1 MTSSHQTFGQ
11 EFYPHES
18 IRALRLADKT
28 RLTDRRALIGQIAL
42 GLPQPSAHTRRRVA
56 EKLVQRYFTGSR
68 LFIAPPPQAQPF
80 VRLVARQRHA
90 PAQIELLY
98 LRLAQIDTLVGALAR
113 EIFYPVCITHRP
125 PAGLNSAE
133 FAARNGG
140 QLFGLS
146 EIGPGENAMPPQIT
160 RGFLH
165 EYAREHWN
173 FNNAPTLDRALRVL
187 QAAGM
192 IARERMSDLPRHPAA
207 YRLSNHDVALP
218 TFVWALYDEFLPHAQ
233 HSGGVTLAPGVLKIA
248 DFARTLLL
256 NPAQVE
262 MHCDLARRRGFLA
275 AQGPALRLTFGN
287 LDVLADALLS
297 RAL

>member
-1 MTSSHQTFGQ
+1 MSFHQSFGQ

-18 IRALRLADKT
+18 IRALRLADKM
-28 RLTDRRALIGQIAL
+28 RLTDRRALVGHIAQS
-42 GLPQPSAHTRRRVA
+42 LPQPSPGTRQRVA

-90 PAQIELLY
+90 RAQIELLY
-98 LRLAQIDTLVGALAR
+98 LRLTQIDTLVGALAR
-113 EIFYPVCITHRP
+113 EIFYPVCIAHRP
-125 PAGLNSAE
+125 PAGLGSAA
-133 FAARNGG
+133 FAARNGA

-146 EIGPGENAMPPQIT
+146 ENWPGENEMPPQIT
-160 RGFLH
+160 RSFLH
-165 EYAREHWN
+165 EYAREQWN
-173 FNNAPTLDRALRVL
+173 FTNAPTLDRALRVL

-192 IARERMSDLPRHPAA
+192 IARERMSDLRGHPAA

-233 HSGGVTLAPGVLKIA
+233 NSGGVMLAPGVLNVA

-256 NPAQVE
+256 SPAQIE
-262 MHCDLARRRGFLA
+262 AHCDLARKRGFLS

-287 LDVLADALLS
+287 LDALADALLS